1 MDEDFRKDEKSKP
14 IRKILKINRKEEV
27 SDSIKAETLGG
38 RHEVRPL
45 QENDRTYDEKVLL
58 EHYKGKLDDE
68 ESLGK
73 INRVQFDAN
82 PPKQYKGKYEAGTE
96 PKDVYKGK
104 YSADDVKPERHQSD
118 SENSFETYNGRYS
131 VENPPEETNE
141 QLIRGIKKLSEN
153 APTPKKKKSK
163 VKSVKK
169 TPEKSENIPKKR
181 RKKKKYSMTD
191 FLVKLVS
198 ISASVAIVG
207 IMILNM
213 PILKSSSGN
222 VSIVNYV
229 KNFQPLVQVEGELKK
244 NTMDLQ
250 IDTEVVDVD
259 FSDGLD
265 LPQLVE
271 GQYTVL
277 FLGFDEEEFN
287 TDVIWVCEFDIG
299 HAKLNILQIPR
310 DTCFPDYT
318 NSPTGKFNSIYAM
331 GQKYINPPI
340 QRVVNAVQ
348 ENFGI
353 PIDAYI
359 TTGCNDIVS
368 MVDLVGGIPITLDE
382 EIMYEAD
389 KRIPAG
395 DTVLSG
401 EQAEWF
407 VRFRWALAEGDI
419 GRMKNQR
426 RFMAAAME
434 KLFSIVNDEGRIKLY
449 SYLKT
454 IYDNEYIYT
463 NMSLG
468 DIGMLADF
476 ASTLSMENVQVNMVP
491 GEGAKYNAPDG
502 ETYDIYS
509 VHKLA
514 TLNMLNNYFRPYQ
527 KIMTSSDS
535 AIVEYVTDYQTTA
548 YDDTS
553 DNLQDI
559 GNGNAD
565 NSSFVYKD

>member
-1 MDEDFRKDEKSKP
+1 MDEDFNRNVHPESTGKSK
-14 IRKILKINRKEEV
+14 
-27 SDSIKAETLGG
+27 GG
-38 RHEVRPL
+38 KKHKKKHSGHTSGNVGGQHEVRPL
-45 QENDRTYDEKVLL
+45 QDNSVEQYEKSIPH
-58 EHYKGKLDDE
+58 EHYKGKFDDKN
-68 ESLGK
+68 SLGE
-73 INRVQFDAN
+73 INRVQFEAD
-82 PPKQYKGKYEAGTE
+82 PPEPYKGVHEEGAIQ
-96 PKDVYKGK
+96 KDVYQGKYSASGIVPESHQSDSGNSFEAYNGK
-104 YSADDVKPERHQSD
+104 YSAD
-118 SENSFETYNGRYS
+118 T
-131 VENPPEETNE
+131 PPDDGNE
-141 QLIRGIKKLSEN
+141 HPIRGIKKLPSLSE
-153 APTPKKKKSK
+153 PDKKKKSGK
-163 VKSVKK
+163 QTAVRSA
-169 TPEKSENIPKKR
+169 SAPKKR
-181 RKKKKYSMTD
+181 KKRKKSSLTD
-191 FLVKLVS
+191 FFVKLVS
-198 ISASVAIVG
+198 VSASIAIIC

-213 PILKSSSGN
+213 PILKSDSGN
-222 VSIVNYV
+222 TSIINFV
-229 KNFQPLVQVEGELKK
+229 KNYQPLVQVEGELKK

-250 IDTEVVDVD
+250 IDNEIVDVD

-287 TDVIWVCEFDIG
+287 TDVIWVCQFDIG

-310 DTCFPDYT
+310 DTCLPDYT

-359 TTGCNDIVS
+359 TTGCHDIVD

-395 DTVLSG
+395 ESVLSG

-434 KLFSIVNDEGRIKLY
+434 KLFSIVNDEGRVKLY
-449 SYLKT
+449 SYLKE

-476 ASTLSMENVQVNMVP
+476 ASTLSMESVQVNMVP
-491 GEGAKYNAPDG
+491 GEGAKYTASDG
-502 ETYDIYS
+502 VTYDIYS

-535 AIVEYVTDYQTTA
+535 SIVEYITDYQNTA

-553 DNLQDI
+553 DNLQSISD
-559 GNGNAD
+559 GNSD
-565 NSSFVYKD
+565 NSDFIYKDNIN

>member
-1 MDEDFRKDEKSKP
+1 MDEDLNKSRQSKP
-14 IRKILKINRKEEV
+14 IRKISKVNEKKKQ
-27 SDSIKAETLGG
+27 DIKKQKSFGG
-38 RHEVRPL
+38 QHEVRPL
-45 QENDRTYDEKVLL
+45 QENDEIYEENILH
-58 EHYKGKLDDE
+58 EHYKGKFDNE
-68 ESLGK
+68 NSLGT
-73 INRVQFDAN
+73 INRVQFDAD
-82 PPKQYKGKYEAGTE
+82 PPKPYKGKYEAGVE
-96 PKDVYKGK
+96 PKEVYNGK
-104 YSADDVKPERHQSD
+104 YSAEIIKPESHQSD
-118 SENSFETYNGRYS
+118 NGNSFETYKGRYS
-131 VENPPEETNE
+131 ADTKIENTSE
-141 QLIRGIKKLSEN
+141 QPIRGIKKLPDN
-153 APTPKKKKSK
+153 PQHRNKKAKKKPAVNKAE
-163 VKSVKK
+163 SV
-169 TPEKSENIPKKR
+169 PKKR
-181 RKKKKYSMTD
+181 RKKKKYSMLD

-198 ISASVAIVG
+198 VSASIAIIG
-207 IMILNM
+207 AMILNM
-213 PILKSSSGN
+213 PVLKSNSGN
-222 VSIVNYV
+222 VSIIDFV
-229 KNFQPLVQVEGELKK
+229 KNYQPLVQVEGELVE

-250 IDTEVVDVD
+250 IDTEIVDVD

-265 LPQLVE
+265 LPQLIE

-287 TDVIWVCEFDIG
+287 TDVIWVCQFDIG
-299 HAKLNILQIPR
+299 NKKLNILQIPR

-359 TTGCNDIVS
+359 TTGCNDIVD
-368 MVDLVGGIPITLDE
+368 MVNLVGGIPITLDE

-389 KRIPAG
+389 KIIPAG
-395 DTVLSG
+395 ETILSG
-401 EQAEWF
+401 EQSEWF

-434 KLFSIVNDEGRIKLY
+434 KLFSIVNDEGRVKLY
-449 SYLKT
+449 SYLKE

-476 ASTLSMENVQVNMVP
+476 ASTLSMDNVQVNMVP
-491 GEGAKYNAPDG
+491 GEAAKYTGSDG
-502 ETYDIYS
+502 VTYDVYS
-509 VHKLA
+509 VHKVA

-535 AIVEYVTDYQTTA
+535 SIVEYVTNYQSTA

-553 DNLQDI
+553 DNLQSISD
-559 GNGNAD
+559 GSAE
-565 NSSFVYKD
+565 NSDFIYK